1 MSSGVGESF
10 WEVLDPRG
18 VPVSDTNELANRP
31 VSLQEVR
38 LGMLSN
44 GKPNGELLL
53 NTIRRELEQR
63 VHFTEVNYQNK
74 RTASIPAPEPIM
86 EELVQCDVVINAV
99 GD

>member
-1 MSSGVGESF
+1 MSDDF
-10 WEVLDPRG
+10 WELLDPRG
-18 VPVSDTNELANRP
+18 VPVNDKKELAERP
-31 VSLQEVR
+31 LSLQEVR

-53 NTIRRELEQR
+53 QTVRAELEQR
-63 VHFTEVNYQNK
+63 LHFTEVNYQNK
-74 RTASIPAPEPIM
+74 RTSSIPAPEAIL